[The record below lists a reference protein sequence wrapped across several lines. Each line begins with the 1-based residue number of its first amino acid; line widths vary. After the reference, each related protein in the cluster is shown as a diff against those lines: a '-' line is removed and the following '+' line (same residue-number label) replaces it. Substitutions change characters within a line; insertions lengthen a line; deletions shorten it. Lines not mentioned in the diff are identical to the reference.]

1 MRLLYSIIPL
11 VFLLAC
17 SKEELSP
24 SANNT
29 QPVPVNPV
37 VKNDSLFKYVAYKF
51 DLTSSY
57 PKMPDI
63 QFNNA
68 WIQIGSLS
76 GGLDHCH
83 YKVFNFK
90 GVDHLVLNPNSVNKV
105 PLIHLVNKAGK
116 WEMEKFYDGPL
127 TNFSSP
133 VSSDMGTEGNY
144 FLSDFGSEAFG
155 SNNLPGGPSV
165 KIQVE
170 DNMSLKVTKASG
182 MEDHTFYSTAK
193 GDLTGDGLEDNV
205 AIRLGSQNGR
215 YTGVVGMYFYTQ
227 NKDGSFTEDRTI
239 ISDPTLDGTNP
250 NMEEATSIGVGN
262 VLGDAR
268 PEIIVSGP
276 FLGIAVFA
284 WNAQIQKFQFVKT
297 KVDAGFFVLDKSKNR
312 SPIETRIMDFNNDGL
327 MDLALEFEGDP
338 SGGIQIWWND
348 GKGNFTT
355 GPQYI
360 FINNAVGERYFD
372 VVDINGDGWQ
382 DIFIG
387 GWMGSSYN
395 LKNSIWLNNTNKSFA
410 FYNKD
415 LIINPADKSNIT
427 HQIRG
432 LMSNGKFKIIGLTGQ
447 YDFLLE
453 AGRYQ
458 FKVIDI
464 SGFQF

>member
-1 MRLLYSIIPL
+1 MRLL
-11 VFLLAC
+11 FLISYLLLFISC
-17 SKEELSP
+17 SKEEISP
-24 SANNT
+24 TTNNNP
-29 QPVPVNPV
+29 PVPTNPV
-37 VKNDSLFKYVAYKF
+37 VKNDSLYKYVAYKF

-105 PLIHLVNKAGK
+105 PLIHLVNKSGK

-133 VSSDMGTEGNY
+133 VSSDMGTEGTY

-165 KIQVE
+165 RIQANDDLTLKI
-170 DNMSLKVTKASG
+170 TKASG
-182 MEDHTFYSTAK
+182 SEDHTFYSTAK

-205 AIRLGSQNGR
+205 AIRLGGQNGR

-348 GKGNFTT
+348 GKGNFTA

-395 LKNSIWLNNTNKSFA
+395 LKNSIWLNNKNKSFA
-410 FYNKD
+410 FYDKD